1 MLTPFDNARLPV
13 GASGDNTTVAQPTIL
28 EREREGGGRRRHA
41 SRASHHEARHVTHDD
56 APVLPGISP
65 LTIPTMPRAEDDDAT
80 RAGSYEF
87 HDRPGSG
94 RHTTERLEHF

>member
-1 MLTPFDNARLPV
+1 MTSNIDRLPERD
-13 GASGDNTTVAQPTIL
+13 GAAAKGRGSDQTRKPT
-28 EREREGGGRRRHA
+28 
-41 SRASHHEARHVTHDD
+41 HVTHAE

-65 LTIPTMPRAEDDDAT
+65 LTSATMPRAEDDGAT

-94 RHTTERLEHF
+94 QYTADKHKYF